1 MGNKKSYNS
10 NKIHEAHYGR
20 SCLPTSVVLPPTFP
34 YFPIQAFP
42 DRSHRDI
49 CPGMR
54 ASPPPPVPADRRSQT
69 SARDYGALLL
79 RSLYCAMRR
88 LSLIFLA
95 LGWPAGSLFLFCL
108 PAYLLDCLPR
118 CLLARVSACS
128 CVCSLFSRR
137 TCSPALAF
145 RSPPPLAAE

>member
-1 MGNKKSYNS
+1 M
-10 NKIHEAHYGR
+10 
-20 SCLPTSVVLPPTFP
+20 VV
-34 YFPIQAFP
+34 
-42 DRSHRDI
+42 
-49 CPGMR
+49 R
-54 ASPPPPVPADRRSQT
+54 ASPHPSFSLLPFLTSPYKRFLIGAIVTSARASGHPPPHPVPADRRSQT

-95 LGWPAGSLFLFCL
+95 LGWPAGSPFLFCL

-128 CVCSLFSRR
+128 SVCSLFSRR